1 MRVLIPSPLRSY
13 TEGAAEVTAAGST
26 LEDVL
31 THLDGCYPGIRFRI
45 IDEQDR
51 IRPHIWFFVGGRMA
65 RNIAQPIDPGQEVQ
79 IVCAVW
85 SGR

>member
-13 TEGAAEVTAAGST
+13 TDGVAEVAAAGST
-26 LEDVL
+26 LEELL
-31 THLDGCYPGIRFRI
+31 TDLDGSYPGIRFRI

-65 RNIAQPIDPGQEVQ
+65 RSIAQPIEPGQEVQ
-79 IVCAVW
+79 IVCAL
-85 SGR
+85 SGG